1 MSEFSEKLSYYIAQS
16 GCSVY
21 QLAKEASLDR
31 TTLQKTVK
39 GQRLPS
45 MDYIKD
51 ICKHIKISPKQEEEL
66 LHLYKI
72 EKLGHGV
79 VESWD
84 EINEI
89 FSDIQRLRD
98 KKLSQNINNIHFDE
112 QSLRSFNHKMVQS
125 YTSELEIVKAIMCMI
140 EQEILE
146 EDEPEIYMDVSWAS
160 EYVLSLLM
168 QNDNQNGKSPVCHQ
182 LVKLRRMEA
191 DKEGVAENFHILHQ
205 VLPYAFVFQKEYDV
219 RYAYV
224 TSAEED
230 NRYYLWPHYVVTHR
244 HVFLCPEEPHRA
256 LLVAS
261 ELMSEE
267 YRRELERLIH
277 EFRPLLSY
285 QGITDEGIRKYRR
298 MSEYSDTH
306 VTVEECPC
314 LVLMVSEEAQELLKK
329 DPVIGK
335 VAASYFDIP
344 KINFSQFTNIFGMEG
359 MKNFIRTG
367 HLPGVYGQYFT
378 VEKIEDR
385 RAMMENFH
393 QHLLAHTRQFYMINE
408 KKYPGCEG
416 YGVEV
421 FGKYRVMFYSTS
433 GEFPFGFISIDEPGI
448 SEVFYGYFENLLES
462 EYLYSEEETIVA
474 FEEFVEEAFRE
485 IE

>member
-51 ICKHIKISPKQEEEL
+51 ICKHIKFSPKQEEEL

-72 EKLGHGV
+72 EKLGRGV

-89 FSDIQRLRD
+89 FADIQRLRD

-112 QSLRSFNHKMVQS
+112 QSLRNFNHKMVQS

-230 NRYYLWPHYVVTHR
+230 NRYYLWPHY
-244 HVFLCPEEPHRA
+244 
-256 LLVAS
+256 
-261 ELMSEE
+261 
-267 YRRELERLIH
+267 
-277 EFRPLLSY
+277 
-285 QGITDEGIRKYRR
+285 
-298 MSEYSDTH
+298 
-306 VTVEECPC
+306 
-314 LVLMVSEEAQELLKK
+314 
-329 DPVIGK
+329 
-335 VAASYFDIP
+335 
-344 KINFSQFTNIFGMEG
+344 
-359 MKNFIRTG
+359 
-367 HLPGVYGQYFT
+367 
-378 VEKIEDR
+378 
-385 RAMMENFH
+385 
-393 QHLLAHTRQFYMINE
+393 
-408 KKYPGCEG
+408 
-416 YGVEV
+416 
-421 FGKYRVMFYSTS
+421 
-433 GEFPFGFISIDEPGI
+433 
-448 SEVFYGYFENLLES
+448 
-462 EYLYSEEETIVA
+462 
-474 FEEFVEEAFRE
+474 
-485 IE
+485 